1 MEVGTLPSTVL
12 ESHTKL
18 TTEEAFAKLTTNY
31 YFQVVFDSYPA
42 GEPIEVDIK
51 GYSVVG
57 SGYTGDLMCTGLT
70 HW

>member
-1 MEVGTLPSTVL
+1 MEVGTLASTEL
-12 ESHTKL
+12 ECCTRL
-18 TTEEAFAKLTTNY
+18 TTEERFNKLTTNFT
-31 YFQVVFDSYPA
+31 FQIDFDSGEV

-51 GYSVVG
+51 GCSVVG